1 MMLSNSFGLQANA
14 KNLISINSLDDLSA
28 LSTLGDEK
36 ILILGAGTNVILDEY
51 FNGTVIKIHLKEIE
65 TYKEY
70 ISVGGGVD
78 WADLIEYC
86 LKNELYGIENLT
98 HIPGSVGAA
107 PVQNIGAYGVEISSF
122 IKSVEC
128 FNLRTRKVETL
139 QSNQC
144 KFSYRHSIFQSKNY
158 IILKVNFIFNKSF
171 EPNLGYPAL
180 NDFLKDNSIDASSIT
195 PRMLSDSVKD
205 IRNSKLP
212 DPDLQPNVGS
222 IFKNPIV
229 RTNNFDDAFLD
240 GHRWDQADGYTKFSA
255 ARLIELIKTELIIPN
270 TLSFYE
276 NHSLVLINNGGASF
290 DEVVNLLN
298 QIKLKILEKF
308 KIHLEIEPEIISS

>member
-1 MMLSNSFGLQANA
+1 MISNSFGLKAKA
-14 KNLISINSLDDLSA
+14 KNYIYINTLDDLSM
-28 LSTLGDEK
+28 LEIVNQDK
-36 ILILGAGTNVILDEY
+36 ILILGAGTNVILSEY
-51 FNGTVIKIHLKEIE
+51 YDGTVIEVHLKEIE
-65 TYKEY
+65 IDGDY
-70 ISVGGGVD
+70 IVVGAGLN
-78 WADLIEYC
+78 WSDLIEYC
-86 LKNELYGIENLT
+86 LINELYGIENLT

-107 PVQNIGAYGVEISSF
+107 PVQNISAYGVEISSF
-122 IKSVEC
+122 IRSIEC
-128 FNLRTRKVETL
+128 FNLSTRRIETL
-139 QSNQC
+139 NNDQC